1 MCHRNKLILMDIR
14 LDTLPALAA
23 IYLPLL
29 LAVAACATTPSGN
42 KDLLTFLNHDPV
54 TKQEVLAHLGEASAT
69 FEKNRVLTYRL
80 RCDKGG
86 FSIQPTT
93 SRYVAYHNAGWEG
106 VDYELVL
113 VFDENGVLQ
122 RHNLVS
128 IRPP

>member
-1 MCHRNKLILMDIR
+1 MDIR
-14 LDTLPALAA
+14 LGTLPALAA

-29 LAVAACATTPSGN
+29 LAVTACATKPSGN

-69 FEKNRVLTYRL
+69 FENNRVLTYRL
-80 RCDKGG
+80 RSDKGG
-86 FSIQPTT
+86 FSIQPAT
-93 SRYVAYHNAGWEG
+93 SRNVAYRNAGWDG
-106 VDYELVL
+106 VNYDLVL

>member
-1 MCHRNKLILMDIR
+1 MEFRPG
-14 LDTLPALAA
+14 TLRSVAA

-29 LAVAACATTPSGN
+29 IAVTACATTPSGN
-42 KDLLTFLNHDPV
+42 KDLLTFLNHAPV
-54 TKQEVLAHLGEASAT
+54 TKQEVVAHLGEASAT
-69 FEKNRVLTYRL
+69 FEKNHVLTYRL
-80 RCDKGG
+80 KGEKGG

-93 SRYVAYHNAGWEG
+93 SRYIAYHNAGWDG

>member
-1 MCHRNKLILMDIR
+1 M
-14 LDTLPALAA
+14 TASAF
-23 IYLPLL
+23 
-29 LAVAACATTPSGN
+29 ATTPSGN

-69 FEKNRVLTYRL
+69 FEKNCVLTYRL
-80 RCDKGG
+80 KSDKGG
-86 FSIQPTT
+86 LSIQPPT
-93 SRYVAYHNAGWEG
+93 SRHIAYHNAGWDG

-128 IRPP
+128 IRAP